1 MTFHAA
7 SDGLT
12 SELVLLDTELK
23 GDVSESRGLCFVD
36 GECHSTV
43 ALCYVAYC
51 ISQSLVDKI
60 GAGIW
65 I

>member
-36 GECHSTV
+36 GEYHSTV
-43 ALCYVAYC
+43 ALCNVNC
-51 ISQSLVDKI
+51 VISESLVDTI

-65 I
+65 M